1 MFYEENRNVAKILSM
16 SWGETL
22 LDSVETSRPGLQSF
36 FGLIHT
42 PLSTFA
48 SQHQDWDSHL
58 SKIPNLSS
66 EQTIECSPKVSD
78 LSCGNFF
85 PKNYLDAETHRT
97 KISKNIFCTIVSKT
111 AYPRFFRFKQ
121 ISVINL
127 ALYLWFDG
135 TTCTTRL
142 VNICWHII

>member
-36 FGLIHT
+36 FGGWYTHLFLPLHPNIKIEIPQKVGHLWKLIQWT
-42 PLSTFA
+42 
-48 SQHQDWDSHL
+48 
-58 SKIPNLSS
+58 NN
-66 EQTIECSPKVSD
+66 D